1 MNLIECQTTECLS
14 TSDFEDIIEST
25 LVLLVK
31 NDGLVIK
38 DVNLF
43 AAVMRWAVKECERRE
58 MDSNN
63 GYNLRQVS
71 ECFN

>member
-14 TSDFEDIIEST
+14 NSDFEDLTKTT
-25 LVLLVK
+25 LVLLGK
-31 NDGLVIK
+31 NDGLAIREVR
-38 DVNLF
+38 LF
-43 AAVMRWAVKECERRE
+43 AAVMRWAVKEFQRRE

-71 ECFN
+71 ECFT